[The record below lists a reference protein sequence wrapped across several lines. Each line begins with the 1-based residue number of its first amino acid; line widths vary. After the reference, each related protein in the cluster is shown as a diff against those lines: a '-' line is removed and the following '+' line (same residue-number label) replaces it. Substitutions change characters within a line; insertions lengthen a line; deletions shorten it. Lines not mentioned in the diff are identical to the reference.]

1 MPLVFKKLLIKGT
14 MIQLRPIGLSDAQVA
29 FKLVVNNDEILKWLL
44 WDGPRD
50 ENELASTYK
59 RWHDGLGKTN
69 NVYLAIE
76 QIKTPGLIG
85 CISLDCKDNFEQA
98 DMGYWL
104 SVANWYK
111 GYMTEAVR
119 LVCYLGFKY
128 LNLEKIYSP
137 VFVGNMRSKHVL
149 EKNGFS
155 LEGVLRS
162 HFKKHG
168 VWRDVW
174 YMALLRYEW
183 KHNEHKYLPSY
194 EDISMVE
201 LDHNKK

>member
-1 MPLVFKKLLIKGT
+1 VSLGFQKLLIKGRA
-14 MIQLRPIGLSDAQVA
+14 IQLRPIRLSDAQLA
-29 FKLVVNNDEILKWLL
+29 FKLVFNNDEILKWLL
-44 WDGPRD
+44 WDGPKD
-50 ENELASTYK
+50 ENEIASTYK
-59 RWHDGLGKTN
+59 RWDDELGTTRD
-69 NVYLAIE
+69 VYLAIE
-76 QIKTPGLIG
+76 QIKTPGLVG
-85 CISLDCKDNFEQA
+85 CISLNRKDSFEQA

-104 SVANWYK
+104 SVAYWGK

-155 LEGVLRS
+155 LEGILRS
-162 HFKKHG
+162 HFKKRG
-168 VWRDVW
+168 VWCDVW
-174 YMALLRYEW
+174 YMALLKYEW
-183 KHNEHKYLPSY
+183 KNNEHRYLPSY

-201 LDHNKK
+201 LDDK